1 MLSEMEFDVNYYD
14 PAYRVGFDTKEFLSH
29 ENHYDS
35 PKLQQKLRKELKYLM
50 GYAGAKFF
58 SLMIEGAKDKDA

>member
-1 MLSEMEFDVNYYD
+1 MLSEMEFDVNFYN

-29 ENHYDS
+29 ENHYDYQ
-35 PKLQQKLRKELKYLM
+35 KLQQKLRKKLKYLM

-58 SLMIEGAKDKDA
+58 RLIIEGVKDKVA